1 MQKGKLKIFFG
12 YSAGVGKTYAMLKAA
27 QDLKSLGIDVVI
39 GYLEPHDRPETLKM
53 AEGLERLPLKELSH
67 GGILLKEFDV
77 DAALARRP
85 QLLLVDELAH
95 TNAAGSKNRK
105 RYLDVEEV
113 INSGID
119 VYTTVN
125 VQHIEGLHD
134 TVDSATSVDVNER
147 IPDEIFDYADELALI
162 DIEPT
167 DLIERMKEGKIYK
180 KNRSRPSRW
189 KTFSA
194 RIICLPC
201 ANCPCAVRRTG
212 SKSKPITDGS
222 RRKCSCLSV
231 PPLPPQKISAWRRA
245 WRRPT
250 IAGIPPCMWKRAAR

>member
-1 MQKGKLKIFFG
+1 MPP
-12 YSAGVGKTYAMLKAA
+12 SRAV
-27 QDLKSLGIDVVI
+27 
-39 GYLEPHDRPETLKM
+39 R
-53 AEGLERLPLKELSH
+53 
-67 GGILLKEFDV
+67 
-77 DAALARRP
+77 

-167 DLIERMKEGKIYK
+167 DLIERWKEGKIYK
-180 KNRSRPSRW
+180 KNRAALALENF
-189 KTFSA
+189 FSA
-194 RIICLPC
+194 GNCLP
-201 ANCPCAVRRTG
+201 ARMSRAVRRTRT
-212 SKSKPITDGS
+212 KSKPITDGS